1 VVSWGLR
8 LKLKRSNSRTEQSMS
23 FSCALDGP
31 MLPCQRLDMECFWM
45 EQGRRGMQAER
56 LLSDEFAL
64 DFWIFHCG
72 HELFQADVVDLASW
86 ISIILSK
93 TS

>member
-1 VVSWGLR
+1 
-8 LKLKRSNSRTEQSMS
+8 
-23 FSCALDGP
+23 
-31 MLPCQRLDMECFWM
+31 
-45 EQGRRGMQAER
+45 MQAER
-56 LLSDEFAL
+56 LLSDKFAL

-86 ISIILSK
+86 IPVILSK